1 MPSRSLRRLR
11 GNARAAKPD
20 VGARATRM
28 SRTPLYRKEVL
39 ETKRNRWLGRL
50 VVRQPMSHW
59 AMTAGAFGIVALLAV
74 FLFVGEYARKVSIA
88 GRLVETAD
96 TRGAPGAVDAAPKL
110 EAELLIPERALAS
123 VDVGADVLLRFPAY
137 PHQRYGQY
145 RGRVLRISRT
155 PTTGA
160 SSGVDAN
167 GRAAEARYRAAV
179 ALEKQRVRDD
189 RGVERD
195 LRPGLGVMAEIVVEK
210 RPLYRWL
217 FEPLIGFEQGPLDQ
231 RPSEER
237 QACEPSSPIREA
249 HDARCELRRRPLF
262 LHA

>member
-1 MPSRSLRRLR
+1 
-11 GNARAAKPD
+11 
-20 VGARATRM
+20 M

-59 AMTAGAFGIVALLAV
+59 AMTAGAFAIVALLAA
-74 FLFVGEYARKVSIA
+74 FLVAGEYARKVSIA
-88 GRLVETAD
+88 GRLVETAGV
-96 TRGAPGAVDAAPKL
+96 RGALDAGGIAPKL

-155 PTTGA
+155 PTA

-167 GRAAEARYRAAV
+167 GRAAEARYRASV
-179 ALEKQRVRDD
+179 ALERQRVRDD

-217 FEPLIGFEQGPLDQ
+217 FEPLIGFAGDPLEQRSLEQ
-231 RPSEER
+231 WTSEER
-237 QACEPSSPIREA
+237 QACEPSSPIRDA
-249 HDARCELRRRPLF
+249 HDVRYEPRRRPLF

>member
-1 MPSRSLRRLR
+1 
-11 GNARAAKPD
+11 
-20 VGARATRM
+20 M

-59 AMTAGAFGIVALLAV
+59 AMTAGAFAIVALLAA
-74 FLFVGEYARKVSIA
+74 FLVAGEYARKVSIA
-88 GRLVETAD
+88 GRLVETAGV
-96 TRGAPGAVDAAPKL
+96 RGALDAGGIAPKL
-110 EAELLIPERALAS
+110 EAELLIPERALSS

-155 PTTGA
+155 PTA

-167 GRAAEARYRAAV
+167 GRAVEARYRAAV

-217 FEPLIGFEQGPLDQ
+217 FEPLIGFEEDLIEQ
-231 RPSEER
+231 RSLEQRTSEER
-237 QACEPSSPIREA
+237 QACEPSSPIRDA
-249 HDARCELRRRPLF
+249 HDVRCEPRRRPHF

>member
-1 MPSRSLRRLR
+1 
-11 GNARAAKPD
+11 
-20 VGARATRM
+20 M

-59 AMTAGAFGIVALLAV
+59 AMTAGAFAIVALLAA
-74 FLFVGEYARKVSIA
+74 FLVAGEYARKVSIA
-88 GRLVETAD
+88 GRLVETAGV
-96 TRGAPGAVDAAPKL
+96 RGALDAGGIAPKL
-110 EAELLIPERALAS
+110 EAELLIPERALAT

-155 PTTGA
+155 PTTEA

-167 GRAAEARYRAAV
+167 GRAVEARYRAAV
-179 ALEKQRVRDD
+179 VLEKQRVRDD

-217 FEPLIGFEQGPLDQ
+217 FEPLIGFEQDSFEQRSIEQ
-231 RPSEER
+231 RPLEQRTSEKR
-237 QACEPSSPIREA
+237 QACEPSSPIRDA
-249 HDARCELRRRPLF
+249 NDARGELRRRPLF